1 MNGLS
6 RTTVYRSMAEGHFP
20 RQVSLGARAVGW
32 RESDIDKWLSERES
46 HVYAEDAAA

>member
-20 RQVSLGARAVGW
+20 RQVSLGVRAVGW
-32 RESDIDKWLSERES
+32 KESDIEKWLNERE
-46 HVYAEDAAA
+46 VTIFAERSAA